1 METFYTNMPRNSL
14 ITSVLK
20 FGTAFTYTWHT
31 YKTYPM
37 KHNHTSRIQ
46 KHLVALAF
54 VFVFVASTRSI
65 AQDHPAANSN
75 ANVTAALMLSFSGL
89 INSNTSDLSWT
100 MENETSG
107 RWFIIERSND
117 GNEFDSIGVVAA
129 RNNAHDT
136 TYNYADG
143 RIMMGDNYYR
153 LRMVDN
159 DGVTR
164 YSKIICLDNNS
175 TNNCAAKIQ
184 VYPNP
189 AISVVNY
196 MLTSSKNEQVSV
208 QIYNLAGILLTA
220 SQKTVSAGMN
230 QQSIAINGLRTGN
243 YILKITGAQGS
254 TEFVQMF
261 SKI

>member
-1 METFYTNMPRNSL
+1 METCTTKIPRKSL
-14 ITSVLK
+14 KINLLI
-20 FGTAFTYTWHT
+20 FGTGFTYTWHT

-37 KHNHTSRIQ
+37 KLNHTSRIQ
-46 KHLVALAF
+46 KHIAALAF
-54 VFVFVASTRSI
+54 VLVFVASTRSI
-65 AQDHPAANSN
+65 AQEQVSANSN

-89 INSNTSDLSWT
+89 INSNTSQLTWT

-107 RWFIIERSND
+107 KWFIIERSND
-117 GNEFDSIGVVAA
+117 GNVFDSIGVVAA

-136 TYNYADG
+136 SYNFADS

-153 LRMVDN
+153 LLMLDN
-159 DGVTR
+159 DGVKR

-220 SQKTVSAGMN
+220 SQKSVSAGMN
-230 QQSIAINGLRTGN
+230 QQSIAINGLKSGN